1 MMREMEHQQTIRAE
15 IYLLLSALYRQ
26 VPSNELITFLCELE
40 TEQAE
45 SAMQVAWKQLKDAAQ
60 ESSAVALE
68 DEYQELFIGIGR
80 GEVVPFASWHL
91 TGSLM
96 EKPLASIRHDL
107 ELLGLE
113 REEQVKEPE
122 DHISALCEVMSLLTA
137 EEEELQQ
144 LFFNK
149 HIATWFSQFVAQI
162 NQAEDA
168 SFYKAVAEL
177 TNAFMSLEQVRF
189 STNLQSHKNRIKID
203 VKNVADYEQPQH

>member
-1 MMREMEHQQTIRAE
+1 MDNQQQTIRAD
-15 IYLLLSALYRQ
+15 IYLLLSSLYRQ
-26 VPSNELITFLCELE
+26 QPSTELIAFLSQLE

-45 SAMQVAWKQLKDAAQ
+45 SAMQLAWHKVKSAAI
-60 ESSAVALE
+60 ESSQEQLE

-122 DHISALCEVMSLLTA
+122 DHFSALCEVMSVLTE

-144 LFFNK
+144 VFFNK
-149 HIATWFSQFVAQI
+149 HLGTWFNSLVKQVKEAK
-162 NQAEDA
+162 NA
-168 SFYKAVAEL
+168 SFYLTVAEL
-177 TNAFMSLEQVRF
+177 TNAFMTLEQVRF
-189 STNLQSHKNRIKID
+189 SANLQNSKTKLKID
-203 VKNVADYEQPQH
+203 VKNVTEYEQPQQ

>member
-1 MMREMEHQQTIRAE
+1 MEHQQTIRAE

-26 VPSNELITFLCELE
+26 VPSSELITFLCELE

-45 SAMQVAWKQLKDAAQ
+45 SAMQVAWKRLKDAAQ

-137 EEEELQQ
+137 EEEDLQQ

-149 HIATWFSQFVAQI
+149 HIATWFSKFITQI
-162 NQAEDA
+162 NQAEHA

-177 TNAFMSLEQVRF
+177 THAFMSLEQVRF
-189 STNLQSHKNRIKID
+189 SANLQSHKNRIKID

>member
-1 MMREMEHQQTIRAE
+1 MEHQHTIRAE
-15 IYLLLSALYRQ
+15 IYLLLSTLYRQ
-26 VPSNELITFLCELE
+26 VPSNQLITFLSELK
-40 TEQAE
+40 TEQTE
-45 SAMQVAWKQLKDAAQ
+45 SAMQVAWKQLQDAAQ
-60 ESSAVALE
+60 ESNTVALE

-96 EKPLASIRHDL
+96 EKPLASIRQDL
-107 ELLGLE
+107 KLLGLE

-149 HIATWFSQFVAQI
+149 HIATWFSKFITQI
-162 NQAEDA
+162 HQAEHA

-189 STNLQSHKNRIKID
+189 STSLQSNKNRIKID

>member
-1 MMREMEHQQTIRAE
+1 MDNQQQTIRAD
-15 IYLLLSALYRQ
+15 IYLLLSSLYRQ
-26 VPSNELITFLCELE
+26 QPSTELIAFLSQLE

-45 SAMQVAWKQLKDAAQ
+45 SAMQVAWHKVKSAAI
-60 ESSAVALE
+60 ESSQEQLE

-122 DHISALCEVMSLLTA
+122 DHFSALCEVMSVLTE
-137 EEEELQQ
+137 EEEELQRV
-144 LFFNK
+144 FFNK
-149 HIATWFSQFVAQI
+149 HLGTWFNSLVKQVKEAK
-162 NQAEDA
+162 NA
-168 SFYKAVAEL
+168 SFYLTVAEL
-177 TNAFMSLEQVRF
+177 TNAFMTLEQVRF
-189 STNLQSHKNRIKID
+189 SANLQNSKTKLKID
-203 VKNVADYEQPQH
+203 VKNVTEYEQPQQ

>member
-1 MMREMEHQQTIRAE
+1 MEHQHTIRAE
-15 IYLLLSALYRQ
+15 IYLLLSTLYRQ
-26 VPSNELITFLCELE
+26 VPSNELITFLSELE

-45 SAMQVAWKQLKDAAQ
+45 SAMQVAWKQLQDAAQ
-60 ESSAVALE
+60 ESNTVALE

-96 EKPLASIRHDL
+96 EKPLASIRQDL
-107 ELLGLE
+107 KLLGLE

-149 HIATWFSQFVAQI
+149 HIATWFSKFVTQI
-162 NQAEDA
+162 NQAEHA

-189 STNLQSHKNRIKID
+189 SANQQSHKNRIKID

>member
-1 MMREMEHQQTIRAE
+1 MEHQQTIRAE

-26 VPSNELITFLCELE
+26 VPSSELITFLCELE

-45 SAMQVAWKQLKDAAQ
+45 SAMQVAWKRLKDAAQ

-149 HIATWFSQFVAQI
+149 HIATWFSKFVTQI
-162 NQAEDA
+162 NQAEHA

-189 STNLQSHKNRIKID
+189 SANLQSHKNRIKID

>member
-1 MMREMEHQQTIRAE
+1 MDNQQQTIRAD
-15 IYLLLSALYRQ
+15 IYLLLSSLYRQ
-26 VPSNELITFLCELE
+26 QPSTELIAFLSQLE

-45 SAMQVAWKQLKDAAQ
+45 SAMQLAWHKVKSAAI
-60 ESSAVALE
+60 ESSQEQLE

-107 ELLGLE
+107 GLLGLE

-122 DHISALCEVMSLLTA
+122 DHFSALCEVMSVLTD

-144 LFFNK
+144 VFFNK
-149 HIATWFSQFVAQI
+149 HLGTWFSSLVKQVKEAK
-162 NQAEDA
+162 NA
-168 SFYKAVAEL
+168 SFYLAVAEL
-177 TNAFMSLEQVRF
+177 TNAFMTLEQVRF
-189 STNLQSHKNRIKID
+189 SANLQNSKTKLKID
-203 VKNVADYEQPQH
+203 VKNVTEYEQPQQ

>member
-1 MMREMEHQQTIRAE
+1 MDNQQQTIRAD
-15 IYLLLSALYRQ
+15 IYLLLSSLYRQ
-26 VPSNELITFLCELE
+26 QPSTELIAFLSELE

-45 SAMQVAWKQLKDAAQ
+45 SAMQLAWHKVKSAAI
-60 ESSAVALE
+60 ESSQEQLE

-107 ELLGLE
+107 GLLGLE

-122 DHISALCEVMSLLTA
+122 DHFSALCEVMSVLTD

-144 LFFNK
+144 VFFNK
-149 HIATWFSQFVAQI
+149 HLGTWFSSLVKQVKEAK
-162 NQAEDA
+162 NA
-168 SFYKAVAEL
+168 SFYLTVAEL
-177 TNAFMSLEQVRF
+177 TNAFMTLEQVRF
-189 STNLQSHKNRIKID
+189 SANLQNSKTKLKID
-203 VKNVADYEQPQH
+203 VKNVTEYEQPQQ

>member
-1 MMREMEHQQTIRAE
+1 MEHQQTIRAE

-96 EKPLASIRHDL
+96 EKPLASIRQDL
-107 ELLGLE
+107 KLLGLE

-149 HIATWFSQFVAQI
+149 HIATWFSKFVAQI
-162 NQAEDA
+162 NQAEHA

-189 STNLQSHKNRIKID
+189 SANLQSHKNRIKID

>member
-1 MMREMEHQQTIRAE
+1 MREMEHQQTIRAE

>member
-1 MMREMEHQQTIRAE
+1 MDNQQQTIRAY
-15 IYLLLSALYRQ
+15 IYLLLSSLYRQ
-26 VPSNELITFLCELE
+26 QPSTELIAFLSELE

-45 SAMQVAWKQLKDAAQ
+45 SAMQLAWHKVKSAAI
-60 ESSAVALE
+60 ESSQEQLE

-107 ELLGLE
+107 GLLGLE

-122 DHISALCEVMSLLTA
+122 DHFSALCEVMSVLTD

-144 LFFNK
+144 VFFNK
-149 HIATWFSQFVAQI
+149 HLGTWFSSLVKQVKEAK
-162 NQAEDA
+162 NA
-168 SFYKAVAEL
+168 SFYLTVAEL
-177 TNAFMSLEQVRF
+177 TNAFMTLEQVRF
-189 STNLQSHKNRIKID
+189 SANLQNSKTKLKID
-203 VKNVADYEQPQH
+203 VKNVTEYEQPQQ

>member
-1 MMREMEHQQTIRAE
+1 MENQQQTIRAE
-15 IYLLLSALYRQ
+15 IYLVLSTLFRQ
-26 VPSNELITFLCELE
+26 TPTQELIAFLSDID
-40 TEQAE
+40 TEPSE
-45 SAMQVAWKQLKDAAQ
+45 SAMQQAWNQLKQ
-60 ESSAVALE
+60 TALDSDQNALV

-113 REEQVKEPE
+113 RAEQVKEPE
-122 DHISALCEVMSLLTA
+122 DHIAALCEVMSALTN

-149 HIATWFSQFVAQI
+149 HIGTWYPSFIKQI
-162 NQAEDA
+162 NQAEHA
-168 SFYKAVAEL
+168 NFYLSVAKL
-177 TNAFMSLEQVRF
+177 ADAFMTLEQVRF
-189 STNLQSHKNRIKID
+189 SENLSNNKSKLKID
-203 VKNVADYEQPQH
+203 VKNVTEYEQPQ

>member
-1 MMREMEHQQTIRAE
+1 MDNQQQTIRAD
-15 IYLLLSALYRQ
+15 IYLLLSSLYRQ
-26 VPSNELITFLCELE
+26 QPSTELIAFLSQLE

-45 SAMQVAWKQLKDAAQ
+45 SAMQVAWHKVKSAAI
-60 ESSAVALE
+60 ESSQEQLE

-122 DHISALCEVMSLLTA
+122 DHFSALCEVMSVLTE

-144 LFFNK
+144 VFFNK
-149 HIATWFSQFVAQI
+149 HLGTWFNSLVKQVKEAK
-162 NQAEDA
+162 NA
-168 SFYKAVAEL
+168 SFYLTVAEL
-177 TNAFMSLEQVRF
+177 TNAFMTLEQVRF
-189 STNLQSHKNRIKID
+189 SANLQNSKTKLKVD
-203 VKNVADYEQPQH
+203 VKNVTEYEQPQQ